1 MLLETRVRDNTARVV
16 SLSDWQYVPILI
28 SQKPMMNLAF
38 FSEIIPVRKYH
49 DLEM

>member
-1 MLLETRVRDNTARVV
+1 MLLETRVRDNTARD
-16 SLSDWQYVPILI
+16 DWQYVPILI